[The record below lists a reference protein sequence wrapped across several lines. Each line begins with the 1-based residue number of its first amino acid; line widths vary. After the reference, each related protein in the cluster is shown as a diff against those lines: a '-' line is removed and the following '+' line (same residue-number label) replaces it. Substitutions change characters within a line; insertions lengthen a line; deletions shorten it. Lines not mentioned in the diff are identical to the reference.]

1 MKGRQANMIFTV
13 VDSFT
18 IAYTFL
24 CSHGFY
30 KKAMFSVLL
39 LSLVIGLG
47 SSCSFI
53 DRKKGYQIPIQTR
66 EEIRRVESDFMT
78 SVMKG
83 DYDKTLEQFNDSM
96 AVLLR
101 AQNLDSVFHS
111 LRYALF
117 EFPYYSQNIHYQ
129 SSMFENSMV
138 QAFFDDEEIK
148 AFSLKYASAIKETVV
163 TTAILGD
170 GDTRSVLI
178 IILGKYDDDWKIDYV
193 NIGWLALEGKD
204 AIDWMD
210 EAEYWIEQEDYV
222 MAEYCSRMRDWLF
235 KPAPGLWFYANES
248 ELLDRMQRDDRK
260 ISYNLRA
267 LYHIDEIDT
276 KPQIRE
282 FTPLMVDDKIYPAIT
297 YYTKLSLFDSISIV
311 NEISKLDLIFAKF
324 YKNMEH
330 DSIFIKILDN
340 PGNREET
347 DNFIITKRKLVKI
360 KY

>member
-1 MKGRQANMIFTV
+1 MKGRHINLIIP
-13 VDSFT
+13 DLGSFT
-18 IAYTFL
+18 RALKIHWHRT
-24 CSHGFY
+24 FY
-30 KKAMFSVLL
+30 KKALINVLL
-39 LSLVIGLG
+39 LSLIIGLG

-53 DRKKGYQIPIQTR
+53 DRKKGYHIPIPIR
-66 EEIRRVESDFMT
+66 ENIRRVESDFMT
-78 SVMKG
+78 SIMKG
-83 DYDKTLEQFNDSM
+83 DYDQTLTLFNDSM
-96 AVLLR
+96 AALLQ
-101 AQNLDSVFHS
+101 AQNLDSVFHD

-129 SSMFENSMV
+129 SSMFKNSMV
-138 QAFFDDEEIK
+138 HAFFDDEEIK

-170 GDTRSVLI
+170 EDIRSVLI
-178 IILGKYDDDWKIDYV
+178 IILGKYEDDWKIDYV
-193 NIGWLALEGKD
+193 NIGWLTLEGKD
-204 AIDWMD
+204 ALDWMD

-267 LYHIDEIDT
+267 LYQIEEVDT
-276 KPQIRE
+276 KPQIRD
-282 FTPLMVDDKIYPAIT
+282 FTPILVDEKIYPAIT
-297 YYTKLSLFDSISIV
+297 YYTKLSLYDSISIV

-330 DSIFIKILDN
+330 DSIFIKIVDN
-340 PGNREET
+340 PGNWEES